1 MKRIIT
7 PLMAASLFLI
17 ACNNNKVKDN
27 VTITSEDGKEQV
39 TIDPTQMQ
47 DAAMD
52 MQKIKEELGKLTPLT
67 TDELMVLI
75 PEKLMG
81 AARSDLDVNAAMGA
95 SVASADYKINDST
108 DIKLEI
114 VDCAGSGGGGLF
126 VMQYAD
132 ILDDVE
138 ESDDET
144 TFKII
149 EFNGYKAFESCM
161 KSRPDDCTFTYFDGN
176 RFLISLQG
184 KNVEIDVLKGVA
196 KGLNLR

>member
-1 MKRIIT
+1 MKNY
-7 PLMAASLFLI
+7 LFLLLLASVSFF
-17 ACNNNKVKDN
+17 ACKDDN
-27 VTITSEDGKEQV
+27 SKGSVTNPGDNDKERMSNDSNQLQNAV
-39 TIDPTQMQ
+39 
-47 DAAMD
+47 MD
-52 MQKIKEELGKLTPLT
+52 MQNLKEGLAKLTPLSIAG
-67 TDELMVLI
+67 LKALV
-75 PEKLMG
+75 PEELMG
-81 AARSDLDVNAAMGA
+81 AAASDVNVNDAMGA

-114 VDCAGSGGGGLF
+114 VDCAGPGGGGLF
-126 VMQYAD
+126 VMQYVD

-144 TFKII
+144 TFKIK

-161 KSRPDDCTFTYFDGN
+161 KSRPDDCSFTYFDGN

-184 KNVEIDVLKGVA
+184 KNVGIDALKAVA